1 MRVLLALLLVMS
13 LSGCAIDDYGYD
25 DYRTRDDECWEGHAY
40 HYEYVEGYYPT
51 EDEHCEPDGFY
62 TDFYR

>member
-25 DYRTRDDECWEGHAY
+25 DYRTRDDECWEGHAC
-40 HYEYVEGYYPT
+40 HYDYVEGYYPV
-51 EDEHCEPDGFY
+51 G
-62 TDFYR
+62 RAL